1 MVTRTYN
8 TVTKALNITTTAG
21 GASANLLYTCPSK
34 TKSPS
39 KKWVKGS

>member
-1 MVTRTYN
+1 MVARTYN

-21 GASANLLYTCPSK
+21 GASANTCPSK